1 MLIQLGVTIKKPF
14 VCTECD
20 SVTIRKD
27 LYKKYLQLHL
37 NDKSFFF
44 VFVLEGDFECK
55 VNVILKD
62 IIEFIQMLNVLFVK
76 SVVIHSP

>member
-14 VCTECD
+14 VCT
-20 SVTIRKD
+20 D